1 MTRQALRTAYP
12 FHLASAYVQH
22 NPRAHVTCCKP
33 RKLPRRS
40 LLRRFLDEIA
50 RLCR

>member
-1 MTRQALRTAYP
+1 MTRQAIRQQYP
-12 FHLASAYVQH
+12 FHAFTQH
-22 NPRAHVTCCKP
+22 NPRAHVTCCRP

-40 LLRRFLDEIA
+40 WLQRVRDEIA

>member
-1 MTRQALRTAYP
+1 MNRRDIHTPYP
-12 FHLASAYVQH
+12 FH
-22 NPRAHVTCCKP
+22 NPRQHVACCKP

-40 LLRRFLDEIA
+40 IVQRFLDEIA

>member
-1 MTRQALRTAYP
+1 MNRQAIRTPYP
-12 FHLASAYVQH
+12 FHQH
-22 NPRAHVTCCKP
+22 NPRAHVTCCRP

-40 LLRRFLDEIA
+40 MWRRLQDEIA